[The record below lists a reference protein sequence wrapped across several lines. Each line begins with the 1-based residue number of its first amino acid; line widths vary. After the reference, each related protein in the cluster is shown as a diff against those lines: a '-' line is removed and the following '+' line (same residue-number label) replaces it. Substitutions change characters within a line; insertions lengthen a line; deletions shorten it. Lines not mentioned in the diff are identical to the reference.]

1 MKKILFGFTNRFSRS
16 ANPQQA
22 WLYPGLF
29 KTFLLFV
36 GLIVASCDRDLE
48 FDTITVTDPALEVQ
62 VEGVATGTTYPKI
75 QNATVELY
83 NSGGE
88 KLATATTNS
97 GGRVTFTKE
106 QLKAKGTFTV
116 KANKDAL
123 SGQATTPYMLLND
136 GVTFLT
142 VTIR

>member
-1 MKKILFGFTNRFSRS
+1 MKKILFGFNNRFSGS
-16 ANPQQA
+16 AKPRQA
-22 WLYPGLF
+22 WLCTRLI
-29 KTFLLFV
+29 KTFLLLI
-36 GLIVASCDRDLE
+36 GLIAASCDRDLE

-88 KLATATTNS
+88 KLATATTNA
-97 GGRVTFTKE
+97 GGRVIFTKE

-116 KANKDAL
+116 KVNKDAL

-142 VTIR
+142 VTIQ